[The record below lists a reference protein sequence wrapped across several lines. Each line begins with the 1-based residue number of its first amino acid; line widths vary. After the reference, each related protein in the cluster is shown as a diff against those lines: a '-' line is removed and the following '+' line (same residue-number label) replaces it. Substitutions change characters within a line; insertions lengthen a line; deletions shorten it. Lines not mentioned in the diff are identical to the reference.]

1 MPEIDIKT
9 DPPTRVGVDEW
20 VSQVEKRREPSKGF
34 FGPLAR
40 GWVAIPLAWRYA
52 LMILLLLIAPI
63 VTNTGPVLAFLAISD
78 NAFIVRLLAQFL
90 IFAMLAIGLNVV
102 VGYAGLLDL
111 GYVAF
116 YGVAGYLYAYL
127 SSDFVQIGGLKG
139 LHLPSL
145 VSVPLIIVF
154 TMLVGWLLGFISLRL
169 SGDYLAIITLGFG
182 LVFINFVLAATR
194 IQFWWLD
201 HPVDLTRGPNGIND
215 LDHIALFGYTFE
227 STLQNYYLFFALL
240 ILVYIVVHNLNQAR
254 LGRAWRAMRQDELAA
269 EVMGMPT
276 RRLKLMAFAIGAGI
290 AALVACVDAGWQ
302 GNVVPNPR
310 YNVLTLINLYAM
322 IVLGGIG
329 SLPGVVLGA
338 FIFTTVPEALRNIQL
353 AGLLF
358 YGMGLIGLLAWLRP
372 FKRLFVVLGGT
383 IIGGLLLKV
392 AVIALWPGFQAG
404 APPPGSILNQLA
416 QRWLLIPQDFTLAGN
431 LATGSA
437 LLLLL
442 LTILVKSHWRW
453 WLLGLTLYLFAFA
466 WETRLAI
473 EPAAT
478 RILIVGT
485 TLVVLMIVRPQG
497 LLGKPEVKVV

>member
-1 MPEIDIKT
+1 MTEANSREKDAPRI
-9 DPPTRVGVDEW
+9 GVDEW
-20 VSQVEKRREPSKGF
+20 VSQVDRRKRQRQGI
-34 FGPLAR
+34 FGVLAN
-40 GWVAIPLAWRYA
+40 GWDAIPLALRYGLIA
-52 LMILLLLIAPI
+52 LLLLIAPI
-63 VTNTGPVLAFLAISD
+63 VTNTTPILTGLNISD

-90 IFAMLAIGLNVV
+90 ISAMLAIGLNVV

-116 YGVAGYLYAYL
+116 YGVAGYAYAYL
-127 SSDFVQIGGLKG
+127 SSDFVQFGGLKG
-139 LHLPSL
+139 IHLPAL
-145 VSVPLIIVF
+145 LSVPLIIAF

-169 SGDYLAIITLGFG
+169 SGDYLSIITLGFG

-215 LDHIALFGYTFE
+215 LDHIALFGYRFE
-227 STLQNYYLFFALL
+227 STLQNYYLFFVLL
-240 ILVYIVVHNLNQAR
+240 VLVYITVHNLNQSR
-254 LGRAWRAMRQDELAA
+254 LGRAWRSMREDELAA

-310 YNVLTLINLYAM
+310 YSVVTLINLYAM

-338 FIFTTVPEALRNIQL
+338 FIFTVVPEALRSVQL

-358 YGMGLIGLLAWLRP
+358 YGMGLIGLISWLRP
-372 FKRLFVVLGGT
+372 VKRLIFVLGGT
-383 IIGGLLLKV
+383 ILGGLLLKE
-392 AVIALWPGFQAG
+392 AVVLLWPSFATG
-404 APPPGSILNQLA
+404 APPDGSVLNQLV
-416 QRWLLIPQDFTLAGN
+416 QRWLLIPKDFAVAGN
-431 LATGSA
+431 VAAGSA

-442 LTILVKSHWRW
+442 LTLLLKSHWRW
-453 WLLGLTLYLFAFA
+453 WLLGVTIYLFAFA
-466 WETRLAI
+466 WETRLVA

-478 RILIVGT
+478 RILIVGA
-485 TLVVLMIVRPQG
+485 TLVVMMIVRPQG
-497 LLGKPEVKVV
+497 LLGKAEVKVV